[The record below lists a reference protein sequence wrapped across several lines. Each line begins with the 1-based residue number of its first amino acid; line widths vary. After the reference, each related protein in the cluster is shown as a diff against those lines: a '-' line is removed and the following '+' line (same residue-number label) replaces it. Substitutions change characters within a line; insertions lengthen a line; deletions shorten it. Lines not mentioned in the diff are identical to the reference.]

1 MVPSKRRYEEA
12 EQHQALLRAKSHWEF
27 WSRIFAASSYNT
39 LQHSNKTVPFP
50 GLSERIPVRDL
61 LVLEKTL

>member
-27 WSRIFAASSYNT
+27 WSRIFAASSYKT
-39 LQHSNKTVPFP
+39 LQHSNQAVPFP

-61 LVLEKTL
+61 FVLEKNL